1 MPVFRLPKF
10 ASVHAAV
17 LVAFLCHA
25 PPTAAQQG
33 AGFLPGGKLVPVI
46 RADPREPTTGAKLV
60 GVLEAANQFGMG
72 IQGEAIVGHSLPLW
86 LLSGESTERAT
97 VLGIQGSVFGRF
109 LMETVE
115 RDLIATDWTFA
126 IPLIIW
132 RGGSWYRFRYRHISS
147 HLGDEYIERFDE
159 ERSDFSR
166 DALEVTAYRRLPAG
180 FAAYAGG
187 DFAVNVEPVGSKRFR
202 LLGGVEFAARS
213 TDGPTQFFGGVNV
226 DLNQDDSWSPR
237 VNIQQ
242 GVRLFPQNGRN
253 LSFVLEFAFGKSIQG
268 EFHGK
273 DETVVMLGAL
283 LEL

>member
-10 ASVHAAV
+10 AIVHAAA

-33 AGFLPGGKLVPVI
+33 SGFLPGGKLVPVI
-46 RADPREPTTGAKLV
+46 RADPREPAVGAKLV
-60 GVLEAANQFGMG
+60 GVLKGATEFGSG
-72 IQGEAIVGHSLPLW
+72 IEGEAIVGHSFPLW

-97 VLGIQGSVFGRF
+97 VLGIQGAVFGRF
-109 LMETVE
+109 LLETIE
-115 RDLIATDWTFA
+115 RDLISTDWTFA
-126 IPLIIW
+126 VPLIIW

-147 HLGDEYIERFDE
+147 HLGDEYIERFGT
-159 ERSDFSR
+159 ERSEFSR
-166 DALEVTAYRRLPAG
+166 DALEVTVYRKLPAG

-187 DFAVNVEPVGSKRFR
+187 DIAFNVYPIGSKRFR
-202 LLGGVEFAARS
+202 VLGGVEFASLS

-226 DLNQDDSWSPR
+226 DLNQDASWSPR

-242 GVRLFPQNGRN
+242 GVRLFPQNEWN
-253 LSFVLEFAFGKSIQG
+253 LSFVLELAFGQSHQG
-268 EFHGK
+268 EFHGEK
-273 DETVVMLGAL
+273 ETVLMLGAL